1 MSETYLYYDHS
12 KNMLI
17 LNSGDFEV
25 KNHITFKDNDKCKFT
40 GNYNSMTNNPLL
52 GTNYI
57 YNNTITPTGI
67 AAGQLRF
74 NNSTIENSSQITFHK
89 TDSLG
94 NNLTNLLQQYYAS
107 SNDKKGIVHL
117 HEFYDYKNG
126 VIFTVTGLGSNK
138 TDYVTLEIE
147 SVIIL

>member
-57 YNNTITPTGI
+57 YNNTTTLTGI

-74 NNSTIENSSQITFHK
+74 NNSTIENSSQKYCPEASILASTPITLI
-89 TDSLG
+89 SCL
-94 NNLTNLLQQYYAS
+94 
-107 SNDKKGIVHL
+107 
-117 HEFYDYKNG
+117 EFN
-126 VIFTVTGLGSNK
+126 FNC
-138 TDYVTLEIE
+138 
-147 SVIIL
+147 